1 MPYSRGYAV
10 VPLVAAVIG
19 LAAGAP
25 QNASS
30 QEPLA
35 RVNVDLV
42 QVDVVVTDRAGN
54 HMTDLAPDD
63 FEILENGKP
72 QHITNFSF
80 IAGGTGAQVNA
91 SNPRRAAAGITPIG
105 PADVKRTVAVVVD
118 DLGISEHSFAALHVA
133 LERFVETQVQ
143 PGDLVAIITTSGRL
157 GALQQATSDQ
167 RLLRA
172 AVAKLRSL
180 PNHRPGIEDDDFT
193 CVWFNH
199 RSGPAAAEV
208 QDEDVWLGAQR
219 CLGCPRELD
228 PQQEL
233 INDHRADFYG
243 RLTIAALRRVVEGM
257 RELPGRKS
265 ILLFSEGAP
274 LVRGQ
279 GLGDVNELL
288 KNAYNDFL
296 IYANRSGV
304 AINTIDPRGLVA
316 LSSSAASGHSS
327 GDGCTQAR
335 EAELINTQQ
344 ELAEIARKTGG
355 ISIKD
360 DNDLSGAIARVM
372 DDQLG
377 YYLIGYKPSGPA
389 PRLRKLSVRLARPGL
404 KARFYSNL
412 YAVDNS
418 SPANNS
424 QRLAAAVASPF
435 AIPGIHVRISTR
447 YWDAGAP
454 AGSILD
460 TVVLIDAHDLDFST
474 EGDGRRKAVFEILAV
489 IYGSE
494 DKPLD
499 TFDKSYTV
507 TLTEDAYQKALADG
521 LIQRLE
527 LAVKKP
533 GPYQIRAA
541 VRDQHERTGSASDF
555 VEVPDLSHGGLTLSG
570 IALSDSPGAPSQV
583 RYHPG
588 STVFYA
594 SQVLNASPDA
604 DGAFHVEV
612 RAALYRDG
620 RALGSS
626 KPILVDAAHK
636 LDPKRLLLASDFR
649 LGKQLSPGDYS
660 LQLTA
665 VDKNAPP
672 KRGTCVE
679 SIDFEVRP

>member
-1 MPYSRGYAV
+1 
-10 VPLVAAVIG
+10 
-19 LAAGAP
+19 
-25 QNASS
+25 
-30 QEPLA
+30 
-35 RVNVDLV
+35 VNVDLV

-54 HMTDLAPDD
+54 HVTDLAPDD

-72 QHITNFSF
+72 QRVTNFSF
-80 IAGGTGAQVNA
+80 IAGATGTHVNA
-91 SNPRRAAAGITPIG
+91 SNPRRAAMGVSPINA
-105 PADVKRTVAVVVD
+105 ADVKRTVAVVVD

-143 PGDLVAIITTSGRL
+143 PGDLVAMITTSGRL
-157 GALQQATSDQ
+157 GALQQMTSDK

-172 AVAKLRSL
+172 AVAKFRSL

-199 RSGPAAAEV
+199 RSEPAAAGV

-233 INDHRADFYG
+233 INDHRSDYYG
-243 RLTIAALRRVVEGM
+243 RLSIAALRRVVEGM

-265 ILLFSEGAP
+265 ILLFSEGVP

-304 AINTIDPRGLVA
+304 AVNTIDPRGLVT
-316 LSSSAASGHSS
+316 LSDSAASGHSS
-327 GDGCTQAR
+327 GDGCVQAR

-360 DNDLSGAIARVM
+360 DNDISAAINRVM

-377 YYLIGYKPSGPA
+377 YYLIAFKPSEPGA
-389 PRLRKLSVRLARPGL
+389 RLRKLGVRVARQGL
-404 KARFYSNL
+404 KARFYANL
-412 YAVDNS
+412 VDADKPSAVS
-418 SPANNS
+418 G
-424 QRLAAAVASPF
+424 QRLAAAVVSPF
-435 AIPGIHVRISTR
+435 AIPNIHVRISTR

-474 EGDGRRKAVFEILAV
+474 EGDGRHKAVFEILAV
-489 IYGSE
+489 IYGAE

-499 TFDKSYTV
+499 TFDKNYTV

-541 VRDQHERTGSASDF
+541 VHDQRERIGSASDF
-555 VEVPDLSHGGLTLSG
+555 VEVPDLSHGNLTLSG
-570 IALSDSPGAPSQV
+570 ISLSDSPGAPSQV

-604 DGAFHVEV
+604 SGAFHVEV
-612 RAALYRDG
+612 QAALYRDG

-665 VDKNAPP
+665 VDKNAPD
-672 KRGTCVE
+672 KRNKFVE